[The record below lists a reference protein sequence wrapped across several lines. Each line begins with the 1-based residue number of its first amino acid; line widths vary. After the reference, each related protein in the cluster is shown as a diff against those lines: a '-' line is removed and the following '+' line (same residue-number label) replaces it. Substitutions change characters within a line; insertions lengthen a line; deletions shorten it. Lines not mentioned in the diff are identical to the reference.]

1 MYAEQLKAF
10 ENVENLAGKAWQHAV
25 NLDFIEKTN
34 IKDCSL
40 HCFHLWAFWYIYSAW
55 AVVKKQSR
63 ITKVFRGKTSHV

>member
-1 MYAEQLKAF
+1 MATR
-10 ENVENLAGKAWQHAV
+10 G
-25 NLDFIEKTN
+25 NLDLIEKTN